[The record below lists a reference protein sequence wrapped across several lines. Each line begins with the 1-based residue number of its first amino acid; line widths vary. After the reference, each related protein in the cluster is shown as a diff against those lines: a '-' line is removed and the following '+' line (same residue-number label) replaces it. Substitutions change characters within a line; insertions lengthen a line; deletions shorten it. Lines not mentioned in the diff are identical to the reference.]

1 MLGPGPA
8 MAHGRG
14 TAAGLISVAF
24 VVLVAALTA
33 GYGRGV
39 HELWHRRGL
48 GGVLPYWRVMA
59 FVAGLTVLVAAQS
72 DAVHGVAE
80 RSFAGHMGQHMILL
94 VLAGPLLAA
103 GAAGLPLT
111 LAVPRRLR
119 RGLTRWRAGR
129 VGRWLRRPAV
139 LALVAATAQAG
150 VLWSWHLPGPYL
162 LALADPVVHGAE
174 HASLAAAAW
183 LLWSL
188 VLGARQHRLSGPL
201 AVLLLFA
208 TMMPASALA
217 AVLTFAPAPLY
228 PHGALAPDGGDPLV
242 DQQLAGLVM
251 WIPMDV
257 AVLAVGV
264 VVFLGWLR
272 QIERTTPSHRD
283 LRPDDGFIA
292 QAEG

>member
-1 MLGPGPA
+1 
-8 MAHGRG
+8 MA
-14 TAAGLISVAF
+14 
-24 VVLVAALTA
+24 
-33 GYGRGV
+33 
-39 HELWHRRGL
+39 
-48 GGVLPYWRVMA
+48 
-59 FVAGLTVLVAAQS
+59 
-72 DAVHGVAE
+72 
-80 RSFAGHMGQHMILL
+80 QHMILL

-111 LAVPRRLR
+111 LAVPRPVR
-119 RGLTRWRAGR
+119 RGLSRWRAGR
-129 VGRWLRRPAV
+129 TGRWLRRPTV
-139 LALVAATAQAG
+139 LALLAATAHAT
-150 VLWSWHLPGPYL
+150 VLWGWHLPRPYL
-162 LALADPVVHGAE
+162 RALDGPLVHGAE
-174 HASLAAAAW
+174 HLSLAAAAW

-188 VLGARQHRLSGPL
+188 VLGARRHRLSAPV

-217 AVLTFAPAPLY
+217 AALTFAPVPLY
-228 PHGALAPDGGDPLV
+228 PDRALAPRGGDPLV

-257 AVLAVGV
+257 AVLAVGA